1 MSGFRK
7 YIITFYK
14 QGEGGEEKEEKG
26 ADLELTSQ
34 ILGYIKTKLI
44 E

>member
-26 ADLELTSQ
+26 ADLELTS
-34 ILGYIKTKLI
+34 
-44 E
+44 